1 MADRRRTV
9 LRDGLVLVGIGLIVG
24 GVGSLLLRQT
34 LESLLFGV
42 SATDPRVLLLVSGVL
57 SHRRRRRRS
66 GGRDAKPPAAPSPR
80 VPER

>member
-1 MADRRRTV
+1 VFRLV
-9 LRDGLVLVGIGLIVG
+9 LSEGLVLVGIGVVVG

-57 SHRRRRRRS
+57 GVVALVACCVHARRISIHWR
-66 GGRDAKPPAAPSPR
+66 P
-80 VPER
+80 